1 MEDKISTVR
10 MSYQGRGSNCG
21 RIFGIGRGNS
31 YGRGQGRVF
40 NSTKQKVQGKCEA
53 LGSDLYSIEDA

>member
-10 MSYQGRGSNCG
+10 MSYQGRGSNYG

-40 NSTKQKVQGKCEA
+40 NSTK
-53 LGSDLYSIEDA
+53 